1 MNQETMKEIKL
12 ELLEEKSVM
21 AYLMMGKETSETELT
36 GKGSIKAEVT
46 PASPSPFI
54 ASSSTVTTQRTPPVV
69 LSVTS
74 TSPSNSVASR
84 PPALAATPATP
95 ARRDY
100 KFVMETQ
107 SDGVRRSVKRIVS
120 LPKGPKL
127 PGSLPLRRNRPSPS
141 PSASPAPEYLPN
153 GLIRSSSTVSL
164 IPLRAKRTERQQRD
178 GATFSLESL
187 EATSEPDWQ
196 VGRDDAGNFII
207 KQKEG
212 KGKSGELSTP
222 TKGAQLSSTTI
233 GIQSKAKRAVKG
245 SNGNKGNNQG
255 DSTASGSGGS
265 KRAAGEDKNLDRLGK
280 KLKPSHT
287 GSRTSSRLACSSNS
301 TPTSATAATPATTLQ
316 TTPQSKSSAIA
327 AIVCPLTPPTAPA
340 AAAIVIPTPTLAGT
354 MPLTTETLELSD
366 SDDEVEI
373 VTPRS
378 KRVHH
383 MPTPPLTHSPPQDD
397 SGITSSFLTTFLA
410 ATKLS
415 DHYDLFIFLGID
427 TQEEFDKIA
436 SFDASMLE
444 DYLGEIQ
451 VESSRRAEENV
462 GKRFSQL
469 DLFILKRKLSERS
482 KLISNSSSS

>member
-1 MNQETMKEIKL
+1 MKEIKL

-54 ASSSTVTTQRTPPVV
+54 TSSSPATTQLTPPVV
-69 LSVTS
+69 LSFTS

-84 PPALAATPATP
+84 PSTLAATPATP

-100 KFVMETQ
+100 KFVMEKQ
-107 SDGVRRSVKRIVS
+107 SDGVRRSVKRIVP
-120 LPKGPKL
+120 LPRL

-153 GLIRSSSTVSL
+153 GLLRSSSTVSL

-196 VGRDDAGNFII
+196 VGRDDDGNFII

-212 KGKSGELSTP
+212 KGKSVELSTP
-222 TKGAQLSSTTI
+222 TKAAQLSSTTI
-233 GIQSKAKRAVKG
+233 RIQSKGNRVVKG
-245 SNGNKGNNQG
+245 NNGNKGNNQG

-265 KRAAGEDKNLDRLGK
+265 KRAAAEDKNLDRLGK
-280 KLKPSHT
+280 KLKPSHA
-287 GSRTSSRLACSSNS
+287 GSRTSSRLACSSDS
-301 TPTSATAATPATTLQ
+301 TSTSGTAATPATTLRA
-316 TTPQSKSSAIA
+316 TPISNSAIA
-327 AIVCPLTPPTAPA
+327 AIVCPFTPPTAPA
-340 AAAIVIPTPTLAGT
+340 AAAIVTPTPTLADT
-354 MPLTTETLELSD
+354 TPLTTETLELSD

-383 MPTPPLTHSPPQDD
+383 MRTPPLTHSPPQVDPV
-397 SGITSSFLTTFLA
+397 ITSSFLTTFLA
-410 ATKLS
+410 ATKLA

-427 TQEEFDKIA
+427 NQEEFDRIA
-436 SFDASMLE
+436 SLDPSMLE
-444 DYLGEIQ
+444 EYLVEIQ
-451 VESSRRAEENV
+451 DKSSSRAEENV
-462 GKRFSQL
+462 GKRLSQL

-482 KLISNSSSS
+482 KLISTSSSS